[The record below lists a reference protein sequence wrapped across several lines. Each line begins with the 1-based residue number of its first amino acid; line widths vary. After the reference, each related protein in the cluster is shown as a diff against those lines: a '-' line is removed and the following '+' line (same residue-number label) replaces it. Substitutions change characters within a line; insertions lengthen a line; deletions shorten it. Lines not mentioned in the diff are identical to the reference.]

1 MALHTKA
8 EKLSGTLKQNVY
20 DALRSMILSGE
31 VSPGEQMRERDLSER
46 LGVSRTPLR
55 EALNQ
60 LEREGLVESQPHRGY
75 FVPILD
81 LKTAEELLDLRIM
94 LDAYATG
101 LAVDAISEQGLAEL
115 KTVMDRLAEF
125 AAKPDL
131 AIEELAE
138 EVRVGMRI
146 HEIVAR
152 ESGHR
157 FLYETL
163 RQLYGRLSLLIWVD
177 VLWVDKWDLTR
188 AEHKEIVE
196 AITARDK
203 ERAVTATR
211 LHVQRSRDDLM
222 RVVQAQSLLH
232 GKSRGRLERP

>member
-1 MALHTKA
+1 MILHTKA
-8 EKLSGTLKQNVY
+8 EKPTGTLKQNVY
-20 DALRSMILSGE
+20 DALRGMILSGE
-31 VSPGEQMRERDLSER
+31 VRPGEQLRERELSER

-75 FVPILD
+75 FIPILD

-101 LAVDAISEQGLAEL
+101 LAVDAISEEGLAEL
-115 KTVMDRLAEF
+115 KGVMERLAEF
-125 AAKPDL
+125 AAKPEL

-138 EVRVGMRI
+138 EVRVGMQI

-163 RQLYGRLSLLIWVD
+163 RHLYGRLSLLIWVD

-196 AITARDK
+196 AIIARDK
-203 ERAVTATR
+203 ERAVAATK

-232 GKSRGRLERP
+232 GKSRGRVERP

>member
-1 MALHTKA
+1 MILHTKP
-8 EKLSGTLKQNVY
+8 EKPVGTLKQSAY
-20 DALRSMILSGE
+20 EGLRGMILSGE
-31 VSPGEQMRERDLSER
+31 VQPGEQLRERDLSER

-81 LKTAEELLDLRIM
+81 LKTAEELLDLRMM
-94 LDAYATG
+94 LDGYAAA
-101 LAVDAISEQGLAEL
+101 LAADVISEEGIAEL
-115 KTVMDRLAEF
+115 KDVMGRLAKF
-125 AAKPDL
+125 AASADL
-131 AIEELAE
+131 AIEDLAE

-146 HEIVAR
+146 HDVIAR
-152 ESGHR
+152 ETGHR

-196 AITARDK
+196 AVIARDK
-203 ERAVTATR
+203 DRAVAAAKV
-211 LHVQRSRDDLM
+211 HVQRSRDDLK

-232 GKSRGRLERP
+232 GKSRGRLERT

>member
-1 MALHTKA
+1 MILHTKS
-8 EKLSGTLKQNVY
+8 ERPTGTLKQNVY
-20 DALRSMILSGE
+20 DALRGMILSGE
-31 VSPGEQMRERDLSER
+31 VRPGEQLRERELSER

-81 LKTAEELLDLRIM
+81 LKTAEELLDLRMM
-94 LDAYATG
+94 LDSYAAA
-101 LAVDAISEQGLAEL
+101 LAVDKISDAGIEEL
-115 KTVMDRLAEF
+115 KGVMHRLADF
-125 AAKPDL
+125 AARADL
-131 AIEELAE
+131 AIEDLAE
-138 EVRVGMRI
+138 EVRVGMQI
-146 HEIVAR
+146 HEIIAR
-152 ESGHR
+152 ETDHR

-163 RQLYGRLSLLIWVD
+163 RHLYGRLSLLIWVD

-196 AITARDK
+196 AIIARDK
-203 ERAVTATR
+203 DRAVAAAKV
-211 LHVQRSRDDLM
+211 HVKRARDDLM

-232 GKSRGRLERP
+232 GKTKGRLERP

>member
-1 MALHTKA
+1 MILHTKA
-8 EKLSGTLKQNVY
+8 EKPAGTLKQNVY

-31 VSPGEQMRERDLSER
+31 VSPGEQLRERELSEK

-75 FVPILD
+75 FIPILD
-81 LKTAEELLDLRIM
+81 LKTAEELLDLRLM
-94 LDAYATG
+94 LDAYAIA
-101 LAVDAISEQGLAEL
+101 LAVDMISEDGLEEL
-115 KTVMDRLAEF
+115 KAVMRRLAEF
-125 AAKPDL
+125 AAKPEL

-138 EVRVGMRI
+138 EVRVGMQI

-163 RQLYGRLSLLIWVD
+163 RHLYGRLSLLIWVD

-196 AITARDK
+196 AIIARDK
-203 ERAVTATR
+203 ERAVAATR